1 MSYSTSLNNKD
12 TKTETNNIEKITKD
26 LLHYFP
32 KTIKHFFPRFK
43 TSLRKIEDYRR
54 NTDYELSEIIMAAIS
69 MFLFKKDS
77 RNAFNNERRNTRF
90 LSNYEELFDMSLPHM
105 DTVDDVFRVI
115 SPEELENLKTKMVR
129 ELLTKKVFHKFR
141 LLGKYFLVAVDG
153 TGVMSFDKPHCDKCL
168 VKTYESGKKSYFH
181 NVLEAKL
188 VLPNGLAISLT
199 TEWIENDGDDYIKQD
214 CEQKAF
220 KRLSVKLKQ
229 YFPRLPICIVGDGLY
244 PNKSVFDIC
253 KKNKWE
259 FIITLKDGNLPSV
272 WEEVGLL
279 LPISTDNKL
288 WESIPLGKIKKIKPN
303 KQIITTHQ
311 WINGIDYKKH
321 KLSWIRAVEET
332 TTEKESTAKPFVYV
346 SSFEINK
353 NKVAQISQGGR
364 LRWKIE
370 NEGFNQQKNGGYNL
384 KHLFSEVSLN
394 ASKNYYQSLQIAHM
408 INQLLELGQKLKSY
422 LKKKI
427 TIKHIWTELLAF
439 LKYGRVD
446 RDYLKVLLTTR
457 NQIRLE

>member
-1 MSYSTSLNNKD
+1 MTS
-12 TKTETNNIEKITKD
+12 
-26 LLHYFP
+26 
-32 KTIKHFFPRFK
+32 HFFPHFK
-43 TSLRKIEDYRR
+43 TSLRKIEDYRKS
-54 NTDYELSEIIMAAIS
+54 TDYELSEIIMAAIS
-69 MFLFKKDS
+69 MFPFRKGS
-77 RNAFNNERRNTRF
+77 RNAFNNERRNPRF

-105 DTVDDVFRVI
+105 VTVDDVLRVI
-115 SPEELENLKTKMVR
+115 GPEELENLKTKMVQ
-129 ELLTKKVFHKFR
+129 ELLTKKVFHKYR

-199 TEWIENDGDDYIKQD
+199 SEWIENDGDDYIKQD

-220 KRLSVKLKQ
+220 KRLSEKLKQ

-253 KKNKWE
+253 MKNKWE

-272 WEEVGLL
+272 WEEVESLL
-279 LPISTDNKL
+279 LISTNNKF
-288 WESIPLGKIKKIKPN
+288 KITKIKPN

-311 WINGIDYKKH
+311 WINGIDYNGH

-332 TTEKESTAKPFVYV
+332 TTEKGSTAKPFVYV
-346 SSFEINK
+346 SSFKINK

-408 INQLLELGQKLKSY
+408 INQLLELGQKLKNY

-427 TIKHIWTELLAF
+427 TFKHIWTELLAF

-457 NQIRLE
+457 RQIRLE